1 MIKFKYVYWVVTLV
15 QFINTNVTAQFIG
28 TSLTPQSINLVPNS
42 SFEIYDTCPSNFTSP
57 GPITFAKPW
66 FQPYLPVSSTDFYH
80 TCDTTSG
87 FFGVPFNFLGF
98 QLPLTGMGYSGIV
111 LWTSNSAN
119 YREYLEIQLSDT
131 LIAGKKYCISMFV
144 NSSNLSQYSTSSFG
158 VYFSPTII
166 TYNTPFYGL
175 ISAIPQVSNLNTNI
189 ISDTL
194 NWIKIEGDFIAAGD
208 ENYLVIGNFL
218 NNASTSIVNNNY
230 GNKLYA
236 YIYIDDVSVYLCD
249 STVGL
254 NEETLS
260 ELILYPNP
268 SRDIVKLNTR
278 NSTLLNGKVNVSN
291 TLGGI
296 MFRDDLSNVTELEID
311 ISKWS
316 NGIYYLTFESVYG
329 SIRRMKLVKGE

>member
-1 MIKFKYVYWVVTLV
+1 MSTFQNNLV
-15 QFINTNVTAQFIG
+15 KLVFILFAFSPSLIIAQ
-28 TSLTPQSINLVPNS
+28 PINLVPNP
-42 SFEIYDTCPSNFTSP
+42 SFEIYDTCPSNFTNP

-66 FQPYLPVSSTDFYH
+66 FQPFLPVSSTDFYH
-80 TCDTTSG
+80 SCDTTR
-87 FFGVPFNFLGF
+87 FIFGVPENASGF
-98 QLPLTGMGYSGIV
+98 QNPQTGLGYSGIV
-111 LWTSNSAN
+111 LWWSNTN
-119 YREYLEIQLSDT
+119 VYREYLEVQLNDT
-131 LIAGKKYCISMFV
+131 LTAGKKYCVSMFV
-144 NSSNLSQYSTSSFG
+144 NSSNLSQYSSGSFG
-158 VYFSPTII
+158 VYFSPNII

-175 ISAIPQVSNLNTNI
+175 ISAIPQVSNLNTSI

-218 NNASTSIVNNNY
+218 NNTITSIVNNNY
-230 GNKLYA
+230 GNKPYA

-260 ELILYPNP
+260 ELVLYPNP
-268 SRDIVKLNTR
+268 SSDLVKLKTITN
-278 NSTLLNGKVNVSN
+278 NLLKGKVIVSN

-296 MFRDDLSNVTELEID
+296 LFSNDLTNVTELEID

-329 SIRRMKLVKGE
+329 TIRRMKMVKGD